1 MTKTLIWSVVAVLA
15 VAGLGALAYMEF
27 GPREAPVADAAS
39 DAVSTAATVAKGG
52 PDPAAAPPAVP
63 SAAPASSAPA
73 AVAATAAPTVDAL
86 LGNAAAYDGA
96 RVSLVGVILTQCTAG
111 CEFALSDDTGVIS
124 VTLEGKAKDRL
135 LPLGKVGKKIAVQG
149 VFRASPRPQIVVD
162 DPNGW
167 QLVK

>member
-1 MTKTLIWSVVAVLA
+1 MTKTMIWSLVAVLA

-27 GPREAPVADAAS
+27 GPREAPVADVAPAT
-39 DAVSTAATVAKGG
+39 VSTAPAVAKGG
-52 PDPAAAPPAVP
+52 PDPVATLPSAP
-63 SAAPASSAPA
+63 SAAPGPSAPA
-73 AVAATAAPTVDAL
+73 DVARTASPTVDAL
-86 LGNAAAYDGA
+86 LGDAAAYDGT

-124 VTLEGKAKDRL
+124 VTLEGKAKNRL

-149 VFRASPRPQIVVD
+149 AFHASPRPQIVVD
-162 DPNGW
+162 DPSGW